1 MQIEVYNISEIP
13 QICSFSN
20 IHNAKIYYI
29 RVNCMK
35 KYTEMTKEELEREK
49 KLTEAEY
56 LDIKAKN
63 YSLDMSRG
71 KPSNDQLGLTESLL
85 HILNK
90 GADCKTEDGIDC
102 RNYGQLFGLKEARVL
117 FSDLLGIP
125 ADNII
130 LGGNSSLNMMY
141 DTVARAMLYGVP
153 GSDKPWCKQEHIK
166 FLCPSPGYDRHFHIC
181 ESLGIEMIPVDM
193 TPDGP
198 DMDTVE
204 RLVSEDESIKG
215 IWCVPK
221 YSNPQGITYS
231 DETVKRFAR
240 LDCKAK
246 DFRIFWDN
254 AYAVHDLDDHG
265 DKLLNIFSLMHGT
278 KYEDQLYYFFSTSKI
293 SFPGSGVALLA
304 LSDRNLAATTKIIEA
319 ATIGP
324 DKINQLRHVR
334 YFTNAEGIIDHMRL
348 HGMVLKPKFDVV
360 LDTLEKE
367 LKPTGI
373 ADWTRPKGGYFISL
387 DVADDTA
394 KETYRLASEAGVKI
408 TKAGATFPYGKDP
421 RDRNLRLA
429 PSYPPLDELA
439 AAIHVICVCAKL
451 AYLNKIS

>member
-1 MQIEVYNISEIP
+1 
-13 QICSFSN
+13 
-20 IHNAKIYYI
+20 
-29 RVNCMK
+29 MK
-35 KYTEMTKEELEREK
+35 KYSEMTREELIAERAAVLSEY
-49 KLTEAEY
+49 EA
-56 LDIKAKN
+56 LKAKKYN
-63 YSLDMSRG
+63 LDMSRG
-71 KPSNDQLGLTESLL
+71 KPSMDQLGLTESML
-85 HILNK
+85 HILTN
-90 GADCKTEDGIDC
+90 GSDCKTEDGIDC
-102 RNYGQLFGLKEARVL
+102 RNYGQLFGLKEAREL

-153 GSDKPWCKQEHIK
+153 GSEKPWCKLDKVK

-181 ESLGIEMIPVDM
+181 GSLGIEMIPVDM

-198 DMDTVE
+198 DMDAVE
-204 RLVSEDESIKG
+204 RLVAEDESIKG

-254 AYAVHDLDDHG
+254 AYAVHDLDDNG
-265 DKLLNIFSLMHGT
+265 DKLKNIFALMHGT

-304 LSDRNLAATTKIIEA
+304 LSDNNLAATKKIIEA
-319 ATIGP
+319 QTIGP

-334 YFTNAEGIIDHMRL
+334 YFTNAEGIVDHMRL

-360 LDTLEKE
+360 LQTLKKE
-367 LKPTGI
+367 LAPAGI
-373 ADWTRPKGGYFISL
+373 ASWTEPKGGYFISL
-387 DVADDTA
+387 DVYEGTA
-394 KETYRLASEAGVKI
+394 KETYRLASEAGVKM
-408 TKAGATFPYGKDP
+408 TNAGATFPYGKDP
-421 RDRNLRLA
+421 HDKNLRLA
-429 PSYPPLDELA
+429 PSFPPLEELS

-451 AYLNKIS
+451 AYLNKV

>member
-1 MQIEVYNISEIP
+1 
-13 QICSFSN
+13 
-20 IHNAKIYYI
+20 
-29 RVNCMK
+29 MK
-35 KYTEMTKEELEREK
+35 KYSELTKEELSAERDAVR
-49 KLTEAEY
+49 AEY
-56 LDIKAKN
+56 EDIKRQS

-71 KPSNDQLGLTESLL
+71 KPSMDQLGLTESLL

-90 GADCKTEDGIDC
+90 GSDCKTGDGIDC
-102 RNYGQLFGLKEARVL
+102 RNYGQLFGLKEAREL
-117 FSDLLGIP
+117 FSDLLDIP
-125 ADNII
+125 AENII

-153 GSDKPWCKQEHIK
+153 GSEKPWCRLDKVK
-166 FLCPSPGYDRHFHIC
+166 FLCPSPGYDRHFSIC

-193 TPDGP
+193 TPTGP

-204 RLVSEDESIKG
+204 RLVAEDESIKG

-231 DETVKRFAR
+231 DDTVRRFAA
-240 LDCKAK
+240 LKCKAK

-254 AYAVHDLDDHG
+254 AYAVHDLDDDG
-265 DKLLNIFSLMHGT
+265 DKLLNIFSLMKGT
-278 KYEDQLYYFFSTSKI
+278 EFEDQLYYFFSTSKI
-293 SFPGSGVALLA
+293 SFPGSGVAMLA
-304 LSDRNLAATTKIIEA
+304 LSDKNLAATKKIIEVQ
-319 ATIGP
+319 TIGP

-360 LDTLEKE
+360 LNTLENE
-367 LKPTGI
+367 LAPAGI
-373 ADWTRPKGGYFISL
+373 AGWTSPKGGYFISL
-387 DVADDTA
+387 DVADGTA
-394 KETYRLASEAGVKI
+394 QETYRLASEAGVKI

-429 PSYPPLDELA
+429 PSYPPVDELA
-439 AAIHVICVCAKL
+439 VAIHVVCICAKL
-451 AYLNKIS
+451 SYLEKAIKE

>member
-1 MQIEVYNISEIP
+1 
-13 QICSFSN
+13 
-20 IHNAKIYYI
+20 
-29 RVNCMK
+29 MK
-35 KYTEMTKEELEREK
+35 KYTEMTEKELDAEK
-49 KLTEAEY
+49 KAVQAEY
-56 LDIKAKN
+56 DALKAKH
-63 YSLDMSRG
+63 YDLDMSRG
-71 KPSNDQLGLTESLL
+71 KPSMEQLGLTESLL

-90 GADCKTEDGIDC
+90 GQDCKTEDGIDC
-102 RNYGQLFGLKEARVL
+102 RNYGQLFGLKEAREM
-117 FSDLLGIP
+117 FSDLLDIP

-141 DTVARAMLYGVP
+141 DAVARAMLYGVP
-153 GSDKPWCKQEHIK
+153 GSDKPWCKLDRVK

-193 TPDGP
+193 TPTGP
-198 DMDTVE
+198 DMDAVE
-204 RLVSEDESIKG
+204 RLVAEDGSIKG

-231 DETVKRFAR
+231 DETVRRFAA

-254 AYAVHDLDDHG
+254 AYAVHDLDDDG
-265 DKLLNIFSLMHGT
+265 DRLLNIFRLVQGT

-304 LSDRNLAATTKIIEA
+304 MSDRNFKATKKIIEA
-319 ATIGP
+319 QTIGP

-348 HGMVLKPKFDVV
+348 HGMVMKPKFEVV
-360 LDTLEKE
+360 LDTLQRE
-367 LKPTGI
+367 LAPAGI
-373 ADWTRPKGGYFISL
+373 AEWTKPKGGYFISL
-387 DVADDTA
+387 DVADGTA
-394 KETYRLASEAGVKI
+394 KETFRLASEAGVKM
-408 TKAGATFPYGKDP
+408 TNAGATFPYGRDP

-429 PSYPPLDELA
+429 PSYPPLEELSV
-439 AAIHVICVCAKL
+439 AIHVICVCAKL
-451 AYLNKIS
+451 AYLNKV

>member
-1 MQIEVYNISEIP
+1 
-13 QICSFSN
+13 
-20 IHNAKIYYI
+20 
-29 RVNCMK
+29 MK
-35 KYTEMTKEELEREK
+35 KYSEMTREELIAERAAVLSEY
-49 KLTEAEY
+49 EA
-56 LDIKAKN
+56 LKAKKYN
-63 YSLDMSRG
+63 LDMSRG
-71 KPSNDQLGLTESLL
+71 KPSMDQLGLTESML
-85 HILNK
+85 HILTN
-90 GADCKTEDGIDC
+90 GSDCKTEDGIDC
-102 RNYGQLFGLKEARVL
+102 RNYGQLFGLKEAREL

-153 GSDKPWCKQEHIK
+153 GSEKPWCKLDKVK

-198 DMDTVE
+198 DMDAVE
-204 RLVSEDESIKG
+204 RLVAEDESIKG

-254 AYAVHDLDDHG
+254 AYAVHDLDDNG
-265 DKLLNIFSLMHGT
+265 DKLKNTFALMHGT

-304 LSDRNLAATTKIIEA
+304 LSDNNLAATKKIIEA
-319 ATIGP
+319 QTIGP

-334 YFTNAEGIIDHMRL
+334 YFTNAEGIVDHMRL

-360 LDTLEKE
+360 LQTLKNE
-367 LKPTGI
+367 LAPAGI
-373 ADWTRPKGGYFISL
+373 ASWTEPKGGYFISL
-387 DVADDTA
+387 DVYEGTA
-394 KETYRLASEAGVKI
+394 KETYRLASEAGVKM
-408 TKAGATFPYGKDP
+408 TNAGATFPYGKDP
-421 RDRNLRLA
+421 HDKNLRLA
-429 PSYPPLDELA
+429 PSFPPLEELS

-451 AYLNKIS
+451 AYLNKV

>member
-1 MQIEVYNISEIP
+1 
-13 QICSFSN
+13 
-20 IHNAKIYYI
+20 
-29 RVNCMK
+29 MK
-35 KYTEMTKEELEREK
+35 KYSEMTREELIAERAAVLSEY
-49 KLTEAEY
+49 EA
-56 LDIKAKN
+56 LKAKKYN
-63 YSLDMSRG
+63 LDMSRG
-71 KPSNDQLGLTESLL
+71 KPSMDQLGLTESML
-85 HILNK
+85 HILTN
-90 GADCKTEDGIDC
+90 GSDCKTEDGIDC
-102 RNYGQLFGLKEARVL
+102 RNYGQLFGLKEAREL

-153 GSDKPWCKQEHIK
+153 GSEKPWCKLDKVK

-181 ESLGIEMIPVDM
+181 GSLGIEMIPVDM

-198 DMDTVE
+198 DMDAVE
-204 RLVSEDESIKG
+204 RLVAEDESIKG

-254 AYAVHDLDDHG
+254 AYAVHDLDDNG
-265 DKLLNIFSLMHGT
+265 DKLKNIFALMHGT

-304 LSDRNLAATTKIIEA
+304 LSDNNLAATKKIIEA
-319 ATIGP
+319 QTIGP

-334 YFTNAEGIIDHMRL
+334 YFTNAEGIVDHMRL

-360 LDTLEKE
+360 LQTLKKE
-367 LKPTGI
+367 LAPAGI
-373 ADWTRPKGGYFISL
+373 ASWTEPKGGYFISL
-387 DVADDTA
+387 DVYEGTA
-394 KETYRLASEAGVKI
+394 KETYRLASEAGVKM
-408 TKAGATFPYGKDP
+408 TNAGATFPYGRDP
-421 RDRNLRLA
+421 HDKNLRLA
-429 PSYPPLDELA
+429 PSFPPLEELS

-451 AYLNKIS
+451 AYLNKV